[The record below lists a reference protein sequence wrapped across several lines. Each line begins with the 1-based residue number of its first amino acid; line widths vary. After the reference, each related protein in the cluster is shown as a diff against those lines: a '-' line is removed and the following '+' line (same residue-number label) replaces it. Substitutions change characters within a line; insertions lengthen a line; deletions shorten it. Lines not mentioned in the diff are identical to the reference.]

1 MTPEIQKPKIAKAP
15 LGEKNTLKQFRSILG
30 QSQTIIFIG
39 LVLLVLIFSYLSPHF
54 MSFTNFMNIVRQ
66 TAMIAIVAF
75 GMTYVI
81 IAGEIDLS
89 VGAIIGITG
98 MTTAIG
104 LQTGLNP
111 FLIIIISLLIGAF
124 IGLINGLMVV
134 KVQVTAFLATLVT
147 MSILRGM
154 SLASSPGSAPITINS
169 TVFVDL
175 ATMNIGPIPIVLIY
189 LAAILL
195 IAHYTLNKTV
205 FGRHIYATGGGAHAA
220 SLAGVNVKR
229 VKIMVF
235 VISGLLS
242 AFSGLI
248 LAGRLSAGLP
258 DSGTGWELDAI
269 AAAVLGGTK
278 FSGGYGTVIGALGG
292 ALIIGVL
299 SNGLTLLGMTY
310 AYQLMIKGAIIGLA
324 VVLDI
329 WVRREEA

>member
-1 MTPEIQKPKIAKAP
+1 MTSKI
-15 LGEKNTLKQFRSILG
+15 EKQQTNGTGINQENVLKKIGKGLG
-30 QSQTIIFIG
+30 QSQAIIFIG
-39 LVLLVLIFSYLSPHF
+39 LVLLILIFSYLTPHF
-54 MSFTNFMNIVRQ
+54 LSFTNFMNIVRQ

-98 MTTAIG
+98 MMSAIG
-104 LQTGLNP
+104 IQTGLHP
-111 FLIIIISLLIGAF
+111 LLVIALCLVLGSVIGF
-124 IGLINGLMVV
+124 INGVMVV

-169 TVFVDL
+169 TLFVDL

-195 IAHYTLNKTV
+195 IGHYTLNKTV

-229 VKIMVF
+229 VRVMVF
-235 VISGLLS
+235 IISGFLS

-278 FSGGYGTVIGALGG
+278 FSGGYGTVVGALGG

-299 SNGLTLLGMTY
+299 SNGLTLMGMTY

-324 VVLDI
+324 VILDI